1 MPANGLKC
9 LSLGKSDTFVSKKL
23 SFKFD
28 SGYSYNHIMA
38 KSRHKNKPE
47 NQSTRKKILTWA
59 LRVGGAGTGLVIV
72 FILLVYLGLFGRLPS
87 EYAIKNIRNQTAS
100 IVYSADGVMIGKYF
114 LQNRL
119 TIDNANISQNVKNA
133 LIATEDSRFFD
144 HKGLDYKS
152 LGRVFFRT
160 ILLRDRSQGGGSTI
174 SQQLAKNLYPR
185 RSRGLLTFPANKV
198 REIFIAARI
207 ERVFHKEEILGL
219 YLNTVPFGEDVYGI
233 EVAAHR
239 FFGKSSTTLTVPEAA
254 TLVGMLAAN
263 TAYNPRINPE
273 RSLIRRNVVIDRM
286 HANGFISAEDADRFK
301 KTAIDSAYTRL
312 DYNHGPAPY
321 FMEQVRIRVE
331 AILKAEYGST
341 YNIYTDGL
349 RIHTTLDATLQRF
362 ASAAIKSHMSYLQ
375 KLFEEHWG
383 TRDPWHAQPEIYL
396 AAMRRTPRYQRL
408 KERGKSEQ
416 EIFEAFDIPV
426 STTIFSH
433 YGGEQRVTISPAD
446 SLKKALRTLHTG
458 FLALNPSNGHVL
470 AWEGGVNFQYFKYD
484 HVTTKRQVGSTF
496 KPIVY
501 ATALNK
507 GFDPC
512 EFISNER
519 RIYTNYNDWS
529 PTNSDNNHQGYYSL
543 KGGLIHSANTI
554 AAEVILKTGIT
565 DVISMSRRMGITSAI
580 PQVPSIALGTADIS
594 LLEMITAYSAFAN
607 YGRAVEP
614 VMLLKIEDAS
624 GNVLYEA
631 DPAGYMEEAFN
642 EETARMM
649 VEILREAI
657 ARGTGQSLYGNYNL
671 QGDYAGKTGTTQ
683 NNSDGW
689 FIGFTP
695 NIVAGAWVGGENP
708 GIHFRSTSLGQGA
721 HMALPIFARF
731 MQQAERSPYHTHIRT
746 QRFFPLPD
754 HLIAMLDC
762 DDYSDEIII
771 EDTRNF
777 FERLFQRQP
786 KVETRQPEK
795 TDLEEKE
802 ERDRNLLNRMK
813 DLFKKKEET
822 N

>member
-433 YGGEQRVTISPAD
+433 Y
-446 SLKKALRTLHTG
+446 
-458 FLALNPSNGHVL
+458 
-470 AWEGGVNFQYFKYD
+470 W
-484 HVTTKRQVGSTF
+484 
-496 KPIVY
+496 
-501 ATALNK
+501 
-507 GFDPC
+507 
-512 EFISNER
+512 
-519 RIYTNYNDWS
+519 W
-529 PTNSDNNHQGYYSL
+529 NN
-543 KGGLIHSANTI
+543 A
-554 AAEVILKTGIT
+554 
-565 DVISMSRRMGITSAI
+565 
-580 PQVPSIALGTADIS
+580 
-594 LLEMITAYSAFAN
+594 
-607 YGRAVEP
+607 
-614 VMLLKIEDAS
+614 
-624 GNVLYEA
+624 
-631 DPAGYMEEAFN
+631 
-642 EETARMM
+642 
-649 VEILREAI
+649 
-657 ARGTGQSLYGNYNL
+657 
-671 QGDYAGKTGTTQ
+671 
-683 NNSDGW
+683 
-689 FIGFTP
+689 
-695 NIVAGAWVGGENP
+695 
-708 GIHFRSTSLGQGA
+708 
-721 HMALPIFARF
+721 
-731 MQQAERSPYHTHIRT
+731 
-746 QRFFPLPD
+746 
-754 HLIAMLDC
+754 
-762 DDYSDEIII
+762 
-771 EDTRNF
+771 
-777 FERLFQRQP
+777 
-786 KVETRQPEK
+786 
-795 TDLEEKE
+795 
-802 ERDRNLLNRMK
+802 
-813 DLFKKKEET
+813 
-822 N
+822 